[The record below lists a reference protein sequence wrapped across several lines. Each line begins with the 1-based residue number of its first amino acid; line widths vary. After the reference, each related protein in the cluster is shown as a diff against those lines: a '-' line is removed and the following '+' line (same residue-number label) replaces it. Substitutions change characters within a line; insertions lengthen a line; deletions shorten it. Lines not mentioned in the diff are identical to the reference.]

1 VRLVLAASRAP
12 PPPRYFALVVIP
24 DEPPKI
30 LVIRALPPSLATTRE
45 DAPDAAV
52 PTALRDRQV
61 RFCDALLK
69 PAISDELAGATC
81 FKSTSA
87 TASLVK
93 KKKSTAAL

>member
-1 VRLVLAASRAP
+1 
-12 PPPRYFALVVIP
+12 
-24 DEPPKI
+24 
-30 LVIRALPPSLATTRE
+30 
-45 DAPDAAV
+45 
-52 PTALRDRQV
+52 RDRQV